1 MIEERIKQIMET
13 YGLTAG
19 GFADILGIQA
29 SGISHILSGRNKP
42 SLDFVTKVLIKFPDI
57 DYNWLVLG
65 RGSMKQMNKPINKE
79 FSLFEEEEIV
89 EAEKPIFK
97 ADDDWQQQP
106 LVKKEEEITELQQS
120 TVETQQPI
128 IEAKEPENKP
138 KTREERAIRRIIVFY
153 DDSTYEEV
161 SNK

>member
-19 GFADILGIQA
+19 GFAEILGIQA

-42 SLDFVTKVLIKFPDI
+42 SLDFVTKVLIKFPEI

-65 RGSMKQMNKPINKE
+65 KGSMKQMDKPVSNE
-79 FSLFEEEEIV
+79 PSLFDNEPVREIEEPKPQVVVEQPQEPLVEIEEPV
-89 EAEKPIFK
+89 EEP
-97 ADDDWQQQP
+97 QQP
-106 LVKKEEEITELQQS
+106 VS
-120 TVETQQPI
+120 
-128 IEAKEPENKP
+128 KP
-138 KTREERAIRRIIVFY
+138 QTKNERCINRIIVFY
-153 DDSTYEEV
+153 NDSTYEEI